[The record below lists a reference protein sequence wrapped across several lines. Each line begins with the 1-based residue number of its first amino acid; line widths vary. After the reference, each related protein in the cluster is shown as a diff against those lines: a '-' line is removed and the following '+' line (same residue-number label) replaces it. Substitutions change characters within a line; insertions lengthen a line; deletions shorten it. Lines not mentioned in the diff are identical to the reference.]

1 MSIVKKNFIFI
12 CIFIFLS
19 NCQNMSDFKKAMTG
33 QKVNT
38 TDEFL
43 IKKKDPLILPP
54 QYDKLPLTK
63 GDSFQEKK
71 ENRLA
76 PEDGNPPL
84 VRGMSQTI
92 VSSTKYLSDLLAV
105 LSPR

>member
-19 NCQNMSDFKKAMTG
+19 NCQGLGDFKKAMTG
-33 QKVNT
+33 QKVDT

-54 QYDKLPLTK
+54 QHDKLPLPK
-63 GDSFQEKK
+63 SSDFQEKK
-71 ENRLA
+71 ENTVKSILKT
-76 PEDGNPPL
+76 GNNSEIKKSSS
-84 VRGMSQTI
+84 MSI
-92 VSSTKYLSDLLAV
+92 LEKKILEEL
-105 LSPR
+105 RKN